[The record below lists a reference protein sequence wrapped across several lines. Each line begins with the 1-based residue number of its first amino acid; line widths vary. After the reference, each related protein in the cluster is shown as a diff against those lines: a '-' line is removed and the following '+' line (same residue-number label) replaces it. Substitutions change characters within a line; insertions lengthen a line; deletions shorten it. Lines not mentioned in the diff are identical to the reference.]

1 MRSRNP
7 GLDLPVADKA
17 SVDLI
22 ALFQLLLDLAL
33 GRPQLIGWNA
43 WNVAPGAAPDIRRRT
58 TESCARVQTLRSVEK
73 VTRRVIG

>member
-33 GRPQLIGWNA
+33 GRPQLIGWKCL
-43 WNVAPGAAPDIRRRT
+43 
-58 TESCARVQTLRSVEK
+58 ECCAQCRACYSQK
-73 VTRRVIG
+73 NY

>member
-33 GRPQLIGWNA
+33 GRPQLIGWKCL
-43 WNVAPGAAPDIRRRT
+43 
-58 TESCARVQTLRSVEK
+58 ECCAQCRA
-73 VTRRVIG
+73 